1 MKTSQQIRQALIQIA
16 EKNNRPHYTAI
27 VVRAVLEALKNS
39 TYHPL
44 VDQVNSHIDQIM
56 PLSGQY
62 SEKNDSPCELE
73 PKEKNCSLCD
83 ESFPETKEFFF
94 GRNLKFGYK
103 FDSYCKACY
112 KQRYKRSQ
120 VRTNNLEHRYTPT
133 EQFRKITEKYCG
145 NQSVQGGAV

>member
-16 EKNNRPHYTAI
+16 EKNKRPHYTAI
-27 VVRAVLEALKNS
+27 VVRSVLEAFKNS

-44 VDQVNSHIDQIM
+44 VNLVNSHIDKIM
-56 PLSGQY
+56 PLGVQNSVN
-62 SEKNDSPCELE
+62 NDSQCELE
-73 PKEKNCSLCD
+73 PKEKICSLCG
-83 ESFPETKEFFF
+83 ELLPETKEFFF
-94 GRNLKFGYK
+94 GRNLKCGYK
-103 FDSYCKACY
+103 YDSYCKACY

-133 EQFRKITEKYCG
+133 EQFRRITEKYCG

>member
-16 EKNNRPHYTAI
+16 EKNNRPYYTAI

-94 GRNLKFGYK
+94 GRNIV
-103 FDSYCKACY
+103 
-112 KQRYKRSQ
+112 KQPYVVTCLSAFK
-120 VRTNNLEHRYTPT
+120 NLECQR
-133 EQFRKITEKYCG
+133 EFKA
-145 NQSVQGGAV
+145 VQISLLGQGLGVAA